1 MDEKLQNAYDALQAA
16 HDAGNTADATQI
28 ADYIDTLKAQQSS
41 ATAQADQPRTSA
53 VLPALGGGLG
63 AVTGAGV
70 VGASKGV
77 ELVRA
82 LDRFGGNQQ
91 QTTGYNPRGSSVEE
105 SIQNWRTYADA
116 QNEAA
121 KSVRRDTALQK
132 KYPGFTRPNLPHLQP
147 TVPTA
152 AENIFGHAAN
162 IGTMKPI
169 TGLTAGANAIDLM
182 QQVKAGNPIQST
194 ISAAGLAGSA
204 APYIKALPKK
214 YRGVG
219 AAVSMAAP
227 VVNRALDQFTN
238 PPEQQYNTGGLVAL
252 AEGGQPP
259 EMGEAQAYEP
269 SYNERIYNAIAPY
282 IGKDQARGL
291 MGMQGADSYS
301 QYNPLSWAAQA
312 PGQIAQNA
320 KDFVK
325 SSKEGDYLGAM
336 GNYLEG
342 AWNAAPMM
350 GKFVQLPER
359 FLKNRL
365 ENLQW
370 EKGTEALTPALE
382 KAAPT
387 IAKAIH
393 FIGEHLPKHE
403 SVLAGSKLSP
413 PLYNKKNISVEG
425 YDKGGKVIKKFTE
438 AIIPHEGKTLLA
450 TLADRTKAT
459 EGFSG
464 GPGFINLHPDY
475 TWAVDAPGVVT
486 KHMNVVNRFGGPDQT
501 VFAPMLMS
509 TEAHK
514 SNRPVFHQIYNDLQ
528 EKIKSG
534 EFTPEQIDKLNQRI
548 LAEKGVDL
556 SKSPGVQSPDF
567 LQFADTF
574 NRRGKV
580 ADILGL
586 KKTGGVDLQQHLEST
601 IDPVLKEAETGAIG
615 PQLFTM
621 EGSIEK
627 PEIHPAYSHLF
638 LGEKGADQFT
648 PVPRE
653 FLFRDLEKQAM
664 EQMGRPM
671 TDYNYRNVQNLQGG
685 LPNQLIDDK
694 LIKSLQDLG
703 YKKGGKIKKKK

>member
-16 HDAGNTADATQI
+16 HDAGNTEDATQL
-28 ADYIDTLKAQQSS
+28 ADYIETLKAQQKS
-41 ATAQADQPRTSA
+41 AAQPEATRTSA
-53 VLPALGGGLG
+53 VLPAMGGALGTAAG
-63 AVTGAGV
+63 TGTFA
-70 VGASKGV
+70 AAKGV
-77 ELVRA
+77 DLIRA
-82 LDRFGGNQQ
+82 LDRLGKNQPVS
-91 QTTGYNPRGSSVEE
+91 TKYNPRGSSVEE
-105 SIQNWRTYADA
+105 SVQNWRTYTDA

-121 KSVRRDTALQK
+121 KSVRRDAELHK

-152 AENIFGHAAN
+152 TENLLGHAAN
-162 IGTMKPI
+162 LGTAKPI
-169 TGLTAGANAIDLM
+169 TGMTVGANAIDLA
-182 QQVKAGNPIQST
+182 QQIKAGNPLQSVVST
-194 ISAAGLAGSA
+194 AGLAGAA
-204 APYIKALPKK
+204 APYVKAIPAK
-214 YRGVG
+214 YRGIG
-219 AAVSMAAP
+219 TAVSLAAP
-227 VVNRALDQFTN
+227 IVNRALDQFTN
-238 PPEQQYNTGGLVAL
+238 PPEEHADGHLVGKALKHVPGAALIGGLAYPEVA
-252 AEGGQPP
+252 E
-259 EMGEAQAYEP
+259 AYEQLHQGKIGEGIGSLLSTVAGFIP
-269 SYNERIYNAIAPY
+269 SGALGALIM
-282 IGKDQARGL
+282 GL
-291 MGMQGADSYS
+291 TPSELGDSSLYKS
-301 QYNPLSWAAQA
+301 
-312 PGQIAQNA
+312 PGEYH
-320 KDFVK
+320 
-325 SSKEGDYLGAM
+325 EGDTDILKGSYLPPKR
-336 GNYLEG
+336 Y
-342 AWNAAPMM
+342 AP
-350 GKFVQLPER
+350 
-359 FLKNRL
+359 
-365 ENLQW
+365 
-370 EKGTEALTPALE
+370 
-382 KAAPT
+382 
-387 IAKAIH
+387 
-393 FIGEHLPKHE
+393 
-403 SVLAGSKLSP
+403 
-413 PLYNKKNISVEG
+413 
-425 YDKGGKVIKKFTE
+425 GGKVLKKFTE

-459 EGFSG
+459 GGFSG

-534 EFTPEQIDKLNQRI
+534 EFTPEQIEKLNQRI
-548 LAEKGVDL
+548 LSEKGVDL
-556 SKSPGVQSPDF
+556 SKSPGVESPDF
-567 LQFADTF
+567 LKFADTF

-586 KKTGGVDLQQHLEST
+586 KKTGGVDLQKHLEST
-601 IDPVLKEAETGAIG
+601 IDPALKEAETGAIG
-615 PQLFTM
+615 PQIFTM

>member
-1 MDEKLQNAYDALQAA
+1 
-16 HDAGNTADATQI
+16 
-28 ADYIDTLKAQQSS
+28 
-41 ATAQADQPRTSA
+41 
-53 VLPALGGGLG
+53 
-63 AVTGAGV
+63 
-70 VGASKGV
+70 
-77 ELVRA
+77 
-82 LDRFGGNQQ
+82 
-91 QTTGYNPRGSSVEE
+91 
-105 SIQNWRTYADA
+105 
-116 QNEAA
+116 
-121 KSVRRDTALQK
+121 
-132 KYPGFTRPNLPHLQP
+132 
-147 TVPTA
+147 
-152 AENIFGHAAN
+152 
-162 IGTMKPI
+162 
-169 TGLTAGANAIDLM
+169 M

-238 PPEQQYNTGGLVAL
+238 PPEEHKRGGLIHL
-252 AEGGQPP
+252 AEGSQPP
-259 EMGEAQAYEP
+259 EMGAAQAYDP
-269 SYNERIYNAIAPY
+269 SYNEQIRDAVAPY
-282 IGKDQARGL
+282 IGMQQARGL
-291 MGMQGADSYS
+291 FGSQGADKEA
-301 QYNPLSWAAQA
+301 QFNPLSWVFQA
-312 PGQIAQNA
+312 PGSFAQHMKNY
-320 KDFVK
+320 FE
-325 SSKEGDYLGAM
+325 SSKKGDYLDAM
-336 GNYLEG
+336 GEYLSG
-342 AWNAAPMM
+342 ATDVAPFSSGA
-350 GKFVQLPER
+350 GKVAK
-359 FLKNRL
+359 FLKYNVGD
-365 ENLQW
+365 QAF
-370 EKGTEALTPALE
+370 EKGMDLAGPYIE
-382 KAAPT
+382 KGVNAAAPT

-393 FIGEHLPKHE
+393 FVGKQLPKHE
-403 SVLAGSKLSP
+403 SVLAGSKLPSQ
-413 PLYNKKNISVEG
+413 LYNGKNISVEG
-425 YDKGGKVIKKFTE
+425 YDKGGKVIKKFTQ

-601 IDPVLKEAETGAIG
+601 IDPALKEAETGAIG